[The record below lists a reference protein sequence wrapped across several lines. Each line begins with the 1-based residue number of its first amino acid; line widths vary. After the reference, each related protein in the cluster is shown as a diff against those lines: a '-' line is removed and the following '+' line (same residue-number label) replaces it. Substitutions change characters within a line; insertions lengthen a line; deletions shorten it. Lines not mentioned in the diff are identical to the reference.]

1 MAEYVQVSIG
11 RELFF
16 FFLMRG
22 VKKSSRLQGLRN
34 DRTVTSRL
42 RKNLVRNNLPYPVA
56 LLAWVTR
63 RPKGLAAFRSKQP
76 GSARRTPPVALRAVC
91 WPGTWPVEGPGV
103 PLERQPFP
111 RSRRTLRKAPRHRG
125 SYCLSLAA
133 LLGEPLKTTRNAN
146 LWQSDCSL
154 VAALSTKPCSSVR
167 ALTAMSQAPPRP
179 LLGRLSLRKG
189 FC

>member
-56 LLAWVTR
+56 LLA
-63 RPKGLAAFRSKQP
+63 
-76 GSARRTPPVALRAVC
+76 
-91 WPGTWPVEGPGV
+91 
-103 PLERQPFP
+103 
-111 RSRRTLRKAPRHRG
+111 
-125 SYCLSLAA
+125 
-133 LLGEPLKTTRNAN
+133 
-146 LWQSDCSL
+146 
-154 VAALSTKPCSSVR
+154 
-167 ALTAMSQAPPRP
+167 
-179 LLGRLSLRKG
+179 
-189 FC
+189 